1 MVVPR
6 YWDMDEMTEAEKE
19 LETKTRQLEK
29 VIEKLYVGQDR

>member
-6 YWDMDEMTEAEKE
+6 YWDLDEMTEAEKE
-19 LETKTRQLEK
+19 REDAIRHMEK